1 MTWAVVRVRGQVGLR
16 NDVRDTLRMLHLTRT
31 NHCVLVPETDAY
43 RGMLQKVKDFV
54 TWGEVTPET
63 VQRLLAARGRVAGE
77 SLADAHLKGSAFKS
91 VEDLAAAV
99 SAGTARLG
107 DVPAV
112 TPVLRLPPP
121 RRGFEGIKRG
131 YRAGGALGYRGKEI
145 NLLLARMLETGAK

>member
-63 VQRLLAARGRVAGE
+63 VQCLLAARGRVAGE
-77 SLADAHLKGSAFKS
+77 SDRKS
-91 VEDLAAAV
+91 VV
-99 SAGTARLG
+99 
-107 DVPAV
+107 
-112 TPVLRLPPP
+112 
-121 RRGFEGIKRG
+121 
-131 YRAGGALGYRGKEI
+131 
-145 NLLLARMLETGAK
+145 